1 MASPSELKYT
11 QEHEWVKIEGD
22 RATIGITH
30 HAQDQ
35 LGDIVFVELP
45 EVGRRLTRGEVF
57 GVVESVKTVS
67 DLYAPLSGTVVEAN
81 PILVESDPSFRPETI
96 NSSPYGDAWMLVLEL
111 SSPEE
116 QDSLL
121 DSDGYEA
128 FVAEA
133 G

>member
-1 MASPSELKYT
+1 MILAELRYSED
-11 QEHEWVKIEGD
+11 HEWVKVDGG

-45 EVGRRLTRGEVF
+45 EVGRELAKGDTF

-67 DLYAPLSGTVVEAN
+67 DLFAPVSGKVVETN
-81 PILVESDPSFRPETI
+81 PVLKESQPGFEPETI
-96 NSSPYGDAWMLVLEL
+96 NRSPYQDGWMIVVEM
-111 SSPEE
+111 SAPEE
-116 QDSLL
+116 VDSLF
-121 DSDGYEA
+121 DSAGYEK
-128 FVAEA
+128 FVAEE